1 MAWAAQDN
9 TDVAD
14 GKTSSPQF
22 GWRDGL
28 DIFNCFTEHSSFQA
42 RKFEALR
49 QSRANAL
56 AIASGVT
63 SAANRACGTEA
74 LAVPQNGLFGTE
86 TNYGHPRG
94 LVVLLLVILIFI
106 PHESKPSIARRNA

>member
-1 MAWAAQDN
+1 MGWAAQGD

-14 GKTSSPQF
+14 AKTSSPQF

-42 RKFEALR
+42 RKVEALR
-49 QSRANAL
+49 QSRADAL
-56 AIASGVT
+56 AIASGMT
-63 SAANRACGTEA
+63 CTTYGPSGSHAF
-74 LAVPQNGLFGTE
+74 AVAQNGLLGAE
-86 TNYGHPRG
+86 TNYGHPRR